1 MALLET
7 GRLGQQC
14 EARFSALFSRLVCLA
29 GLGDTAGL
37 PGLAA
42 LFSSLG
48 CPAVVAACG
57 VSPDPSDAGEVVG
70 AVCGV
75 VAALARTAPRYLPRA
90 VAGVAPCSLAGP
102 QSSRLVSCAVLTELA
117 RGGAGSDLLPS
128 LLPALLAAWDRPA
141 TDQHCSR
148 VRLVALEGLQGAA
161 RTADSALAALV
172 VPALHAATAD
182 QDPDLAL
189 AALQVHILV
198 LF

>member
-7 GRLGQQC
+7 GQLGEQC

-29 GLGDTAGL
+29 GLGDTTGL

-48 CPAVVAACG
+48 CPAVAAVCG
-57 VSPDPSDAGEVVG
+57 VNPDPSDAGDVVG

-90 VAGVAPCSLAGP
+90 VAGVAPSTLAGP
-102 QSSRLVSCAVLTELA
+102 QPSRLVSCAVLTELA
-117 RGGAGSDLLPS
+117 RGGAGSNLLPF
-128 LLPALLAAWDRPA
+128 LLPALLAAWEQPA
-141 TDQHCSR
+141 TDPHCSR
-148 VRLVALEGLQGAA
+148 VRLVVLEGLQGAA

-172 VPALHAATAD
+172 VPALHAATVD

-189 AALQVHILV
+189 AALQVV
-198 LF
+198 FVMF